1 MATILVIDDDEAV
14 RRLILRI
21 LKPTNHTLLQAAD
34 GEEALAVLKRHDADL
49 IIIDLVMPR
58 KEGIA
63 TMREIHGRAPGTKV
77 IAISGGGAS
86 RNMTFLDVARAMGA
100 DAALAKPFSQHDL
113 LDAVERLLAAG

>member
-21 LKPTNHTLLQAAD
+21 LKPTKHTLLQAED

-86 RNMTFLDVARAMGA
+86 RNMTFLDVARA
-100 DAALAKPFSQHDL
+100 KPFSQHDL